1 MQMTAT
7 IHQAIGRGLADCH
20 LMVVVY
26 SYHVYI
32 WNVLVDRGVEVYIYS

>member
-1 MQMTAT
+1 MQMITT

-32 WNVLVDRGVEVYIYS
+32 RNVLVDREVEVYTAS